1 MTDTTSII
9 YCFRFVKI
17 IFIPSNFRLDIWLV
31 YWLKLYKK
39 KETSIKNTYYGLLR
53 KSSDSANTHR
63 IWNRVVLFRYKEQLL
78 RMLKYMSILI
88 YFVFLKIIRS
98 WFFTVQLSLLEHQT
112 GLTVVMSIHD
122 TQDAL
127 FFTNKYYC
135 KQVDMLYILQ

>member
-1 MTDTTSII
+1 MTDTTNII

-17 IFIPSNFRLDIWLV
+17 RFIPSNFLLDSWLV
-31 YWLKLYKK
+31 YWLKLCKT

-53 KSSDSANTHR
+53 RSSGSENTHI

-78 RMLKYMSILI
+78 HMLKYMSILI
-88 YFVFLKIIRS
+88 YFVFLKRIRS

-112 GLTVVMSIHD
+112 WFTVVMSIHD

-127 FFTNKYYC
+127 FFTNKYHC